1 MDGVKARDWRDK
13 LLEVRHEH
21 TREVR
26 AESLPAEVQAL
37 LLDMA
42 DRIVKLERAKH
53 DLEQRL
59 DPVERAVGA
68 ISAEAA
74 KRVGAAA

>member
-1 MDGVKARDWRDK
+1 MGGVNTFDWRK
-13 LLEVRHEH
+13 RAPGSH

-68 ISAEAA
+68 ISEEAA